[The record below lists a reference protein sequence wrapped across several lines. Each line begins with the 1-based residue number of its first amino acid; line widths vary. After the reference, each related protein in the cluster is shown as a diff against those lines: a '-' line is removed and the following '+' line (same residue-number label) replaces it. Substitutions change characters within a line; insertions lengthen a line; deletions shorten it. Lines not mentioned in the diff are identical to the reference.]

1 MLKKTLLLF
10 TLMGIT
16 AFLVFQKRCA
26 PTAQNTPTDTISTFQ
41 DSTLGPTMD
50 QGGASS
56 TVLSHSQD
64 SALKIDVG
72 DKKGQVDDHTASLL
86 SSEESAKLSHVM
98 AAASESKEPDVPMR
112 TYEIDF
118 EQIHAR
124 SESQGESI
132 FSGSYTRI
140 MENVSVGSK
149 PERHQVRFVKGIKNV
164 ISVVVVGE
172 SGEVEIQDL
181 KFNNRSS
188 ETQKVTLYEQ
198 DWMKSEDSF
207 ANLESLEL
215 IAQSVRTG
223 SFNVYIQVMGEK

>member
-1 MLKKTLLLF
+1 MLKKTLLLL
-10 TLMGIT
+10 TLISIT
-16 AFLVFQKRCA
+16 ALLVFQKQCTPVA
-26 PTAQNTPTDTISTFQ
+26 SNAPTDTTPKVHT
-41 DSTLGPTMD
+41 STLGETTD
-50 QGGASS
+50 QESLTFTS
-56 TVLSHSQD
+56 KSQD
-64 SALKIDVG
+64 SFKLEEEDKGSRGDVL
-72 DKKGQVDDHTASLL
+72 TATQLWA
-86 SSEESAKLSHVM
+86 EESIRATSDPTDRDL
-98 AAASESKEPDVPMR
+98 PMR

-164 ISVVVVGE
+164 ISVIVVGE
-172 SGEVEIQDL
+172 SGEVEIQGL

-188 ETQKVTLYEQ
+188 ETHKVLLYEQ

-215 IAQSVRTG
+215 IAQSIKAG